1 LLDIDIEKFILLRKS
16 HELALSVY
24 KTTQSFPKEEV
35 YSLTSQIRR
44 SAVSIPSNIL
54 EGKARKSKNEYERF
68 LLISRGSLE
77 ELSYQM
83 LLSRDLSYI
92 NSMQYDEFLKLSI
105 EVGKLL
111 NGVIN
116 SLKNKTN

>member
-1 LLDIDIEKFILLRKS
+1 MLDIDIEKFILLRKS

>member
-1 LLDIDIEKFILLRKS
+1 MEKFILLKKS

-35 YSLTSQIRR
+35 YGLTSQIRR
-44 SAVSIPSNIL
+44 SAVSIPSNIV

-83 LLSRDLSYI
+83 FLSRDLGYI
-92 NSMQYDEFLKLSI
+92 RDKEYNEFLKLSI

-116 SLKNKTN
+116 ALKNKTK

>member
-1 LLDIDIEKFILLRKS
+1 MLDIDMGKFILLKKS
-16 HELALSVY
+16 HKLALNVY
-24 KTTQSFPKEEV
+24 KITQSFPKEEV
-35 YSLTSQIRR
+35 YGLTSQVRR
-44 SAVSIPSNIL
+44 SAVSIPSNIV

-83 LLSRDLSYI
+83 LLSRDLGYI
-92 NSMQYDEFLKLSI
+92 SDKQYDDFLNLSI

-116 SLKNKTN
+116 SLKNKSV